1 MSTNIVN
8 FICSTIMSIMGLI
21 VVRKI
26 SGSGEKI
33 FTLKNF
39 VLTLCLIVL
48 PIFIH
53 DVKYN
58 YIYTIIIYVMTI
70 IIYKYILNI
79 SFVKSI
85 ISCGIMLISLFFVEF
100 IASVLFASVTTIDN
114 VRNTWYI
121 NLLSNVIISIIV
133 ISIYKIK
140 IIGNNIILFISKL
153 EQKTSIKII
162 ISIFLSIIAMSTI
175 LYTLGKN
182 FSINSVFTTNF
193 IIFTVFFILIIMLL
207 SERGNYEKLLDEYDS
222 LFKYVRV
229 FEDWIETEQLN
240 RHEYKNQLAVLRC
253 MTKERKVKDKIDSI
267 ITDYINVDNEMINQL
282 KNLPNGG
289 FKGLLYYKM
298 AVAKNNGIKVEL
310 DVSMGAGNILC
321 KFKNEKLKTLSNLIG
336 IYFDNAIEAAKD
348 TKKKIVSLEIYEYD
362 NIIDIVISNTFNQ
375 KYNISNRNKKGFS
388 TKGQGRGNGL
398 YFASKLLSK
407 NKWIIDSQE
416 IYKDFYIQK
425 LSITK

>member
-8 FICSTIMSIMGLI
+8 FICSALMSIMGLI
-21 VVRKI
+21 VVRNI
-26 SGSGEKI
+26 SGSKEKFLTI
-33 FTLKNF
+33 KN
-39 VLTLCLIVL
+39 LILIMCLIIL

-53 DVKYN
+53 DTKYN
-58 YIYTIIIYVMTI
+58 YIYTISIYVMTI
-70 IIYKYILNI
+70 VIYKYALNI

-85 ISCGIMLISLFFVEF
+85 ISCGIMLISLFFIEF
-100 IASVLFASVTTIDN
+100 FASGILASITTIDY

-121 NLLSNVIISIIV
+121 NILSNLVVSIIL
-133 ISIYKIK
+133 ILIYKIK
-140 IIGNNIILFISKL
+140 IIGDNLSAFIDKL
-153 EQKTSIKII
+153 EQKSSIKII

-175 LYTLGKN
+175 LYTIGKN

-193 IIFTVFFILIIMLL
+193 LIFIIFLILIIILL
-207 SERGNYEKLLDEYDS
+207 CERGNYEKLLDEYDN
-222 LFKYVRV
+222 LFKYVQV

-253 MTKERKVKDKIDSI
+253 MTKEKKVKDKIDSI

-282 KNLPNGG
+282 KPLPNGG

-298 AVAKNNGIKVEL
+298 AVAKNNGINLEIDISIKTENML
-310 DVSMGAGNILC
+310 YNL
-321 KFKNEKLKTLSNLIG
+321 KNEKLKILSNLIG
-336 IYFDNAIEAAKD
+336 IYFDNAIEASKE

-362 NIIDIVISNTFNQ
+362 DAVEIVISNTFNI
-375 KYNISNRNKKGFS
+375 KNNISNRNRKGFS

-398 YFASKLLSK
+398 YFASRLLSR
-407 NKWIIDSQE
+407 NKWIIGKQE

-425 LSITK
+425 LSIIK

>member
-1 MSTNIVN
+1 
-8 FICSTIMSIMGLI
+8 
-21 VVRKI
+21 
-26 SGSGEKI
+26 
-33 FTLKNF
+33 
-39 VLTLCLIVL
+39 
-48 PIFIH
+48 
-53 DVKYN
+53 
-58 YIYTIIIYVMTI
+58 
-70 IIYKYILNI
+70 
-79 SFVKSI
+79 
-85 ISCGIMLISLFFVEF
+85 
-100 IASVLFASVTTIDN
+100 
-114 VRNTWYI
+114 
-121 NLLSNVIISIIV
+121 
-133 ISIYKIK
+133 
-140 IIGNNIILFISKL
+140 
-153 EQKTSIKII
+153 
-162 ISIFLSIIAMSTI
+162 
-175 LYTLGKN
+175 
-182 FSINSVFTTNF
+182 
-193 IIFTVFFILIIMLL
+193 MLL

-310 DVSMGAGNILC
+310 DVSMGAGNMLC